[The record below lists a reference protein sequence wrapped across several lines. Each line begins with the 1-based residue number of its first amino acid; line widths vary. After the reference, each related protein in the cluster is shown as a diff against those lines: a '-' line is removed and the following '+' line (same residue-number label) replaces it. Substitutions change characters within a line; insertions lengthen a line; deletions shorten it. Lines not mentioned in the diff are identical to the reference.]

1 MSTTTTTRVTK
12 QLTVAEIAQMS
23 GDASKGVS
31 LCIPRV
37 FANISW
43 YRIKQSFIALN
54 WGFVERVD
62 VIPSGGTK
70 RAFVHFA
77 PGKFTATKVLE
88 ALCEGKQVKIV
99 YDEPWFWQIS
109 LSRSAKP
116 AEAPERKQKPKVEI
130 AAVLGEGH
138 KKRHRSGRKLTID
151 ISKSGNCPIKSRQQ
165 VNAVRLLRQKST
177 QQFVE
182 DSTEEGE
189 ISEEC
194 TEEGAIAE

>member
-1 MSTTTTTRVTK
+1 MSNSTTTSRVTK
-12 QLTVAEIAQMS
+12 QLTTTEIRALS
-23 GDASKGVS
+23 GVVSKGVS

-43 YRIKQSFIALN
+43 YRIKQVFIALN

-99 YDEPWFWQIS
+99 YDEPWYWQIS

-116 AEAPERKQKPKVEI
+116 AEAPERKQRPKVEI
-130 AAVLGEGH
+130 TAQAKPV
-138 KKRHRSGRKLTID
+138 RRKLTID
-151 ISKSGNCPIKSRQQ
+151 LSEVSSVSPGNDPIAARQQ
-165 VNAVRLLRQKST
+165 EHKRSVARAVT
-177 QQFVE
+177 V
-182 DSTEEGE
+182 EEGE
-189 ISEEC
+189 L
-194 TEEGAIAE
+194 TGPLQHFQARAL

>member
-1 MSTTTTTRVTK
+1 MSNSTTTRVTK
-12 QLTVAEIAQMS
+12 QLTVAEIAEMS
-23 GDASKGVS
+23 GDVSKGVS

-43 YRIKQSFIALN
+43 YRIKQVFIALN
-54 WGFVERVD
+54 WGFVDRVD

-99 YDEPWFWQIS
+99 YDEPWYWQIS

-116 AEAPERKQKPKVEI
+116 DEAPERKQKPKVEI
-130 AAVLGEGH
+130 AAVLGEGN
-138 KKRHRSGRKLTID
+138 KKRHHSGRKLTID
-151 ISKSGNCPIKSRQQ
+151 ISATHTVSPSNCPIKSRQLEHKR
-165 VNAVRLLRQKST
+165 AVAKT
-177 QQFVE
+177 I
-182 DSTEEGE
+182 EEGE
-189 ISEEC
+189 V
-194 TEEGAIAE
+194 AE

>member
-1 MSTTTTTRVTK
+1 MSNSSTTTSRVTK
-12 QLTVAEIAQMS
+12 QLTTAEIRALS
-23 GDASKGVS
+23 GVVSKGVS

-43 YRIKQSFIALN
+43 YRIKQVFIALN

-99 YDEPWFWQIS
+99 YDEPWYWQIS

-116 AEAPERKQKPKVEI
+116 DEAPERKQRPKVEI
-130 AAVLGEGH
+130 TAQA
-138 KKRHRSGRKLTID
+138 KPARRKLTLD
-151 ISKSGNCPIKSRQQ
+151 LSKVSPISPGNDPI
-165 VNAVRLLRQKST
+165 AARLNEHDLALART
-177 QQFVE
+177 ATV
-182 DSTEEGE
+182 EEGE
-189 ISEEC
+189 L
-194 TEEGAIAE
+194 AEI

>member
-1 MSTTTTTRVTK
+1 MSNTTTTTSRVIK
-12 QLTVAEIAQMS
+12 QFTVAEIAEMS
-23 GDASKGVS
+23 GDVTKGVS

-43 YRIKQSFIALN
+43 YRIKQVFIALN
-54 WGFVERVD
+54 WGFVDRVD

-70 RAFVHFA
+70 RAFVHFT

-116 AEAPERKQKPKVEI
+116 AEAPERKQRPKVEI
-130 AAVLGEGH
+130 ASAAQA
-138 KKRHRSGRKLTID
+138 KPARRKLTID
-151 ISKSGNCPIKSRQQ
+151 LSEMPTVSAGNCPIKSRQREH
-165 VNAVRLLRQKST
+165 VRFNLLTKT
-177 QQFVE
+177 AAI
-182 DSTEEGE
+182 EEGE
-189 ISEEC
+189 V
-194 TEEGAIAE
+194 AE

>member
-1 MSTTTTTRVTK
+1 MSNSTTTTRVTK

-23 GDASKGVS
+23 GDVSKGVS

-43 YRIKQSFIALN
+43 YRIKQVFISLN

-77 PGKFTATKVLE
+77 PGKFTATKVLD
-88 ALCEGKQVKIV
+88 ALCEGKPVKIV

-116 AEAPERKQKPKVEI
+116 AEAPERKQKPNVEI
-130 AAVLGEGH
+130 DAVLGSGNQ
-138 KKRHRSGRKLTID
+138 KRHRSGRKLTLD
-151 ISKSGNCPIKSRQQ
+151 LNEVHTDTPGNCPIKSRQQ
-165 VNAVRLLRQKST
+165 EHEKGVAKAI
-177 QQFVE
+177 
-182 DSTEEGE
+182 EEGE
-189 ISEEC
+189 I
-194 TEEGAIAE
+194 AE

>member
-1 MSTTTTTRVTK
+1 MSNSSTTTSRVTK
-12 QLTVAEIAQMS
+12 QLTVAEIAEMS

-43 YRIKQSFIALN
+43 YRIKQVFIALN
-54 WGFVERVD
+54 WGFIDRVD

-99 YDEPWFWQIS
+99 YDEPWYWQIS

-130 AAVLGEGH
+130 AAVLGSGNQ
-138 KKRHRSGRKLTID
+138 KRHRSGRKLTID
-151 ISKSGNCPIKSRQQ
+151 LSEVAPVSPGNDPISARQEEHKRVLAKSSCEK
-165 VNAVRLLRQKST
+165 
-177 QQFVE
+177 F
-182 DSTEEGE
+182 EEGE
-189 ISEEC
+189 V
-194 TEEGAIAE
+194 AE

>member
-1 MSTTTTTRVTK
+1 MSNSSTTTSRVTK
-12 QLTVAEIAQMS
+12 QLTVAEIAEMS

-54 WGFVERVD
+54 WGYIERVD

-77 PGKFTATKVLE
+77 PGKFTQTKVLE

-99 YDEPWFWQIS
+99 YDEPWFWKVS

-130 AAVLGEGH
+130 AAVLGSGNQ
-138 KKRHRSGRKLTID
+138 KRHSSGRKLAID
-151 ISKSGNCPIKSRQQ
+151 LSEANTTPLGNCPIKARQQ
-165 VNAVRLLRQKST
+165 EHEKVVAKT
-177 QQFVE
+177 I
-182 DSTEEGE
+182 EEGE
-189 ISEEC
+189 IVE
-194 TEEGAIAE
+194 

>member
-1 MSTTTTTRVTK
+1 MSNTTTTTSRITK
-12 QLTVAEIAQMS
+12 QLTVAEIAEMA
-23 GDASKGVS
+23 GNVSKGVS

-43 YRIKQSFIALN
+43 YRIKQVFIALN
-54 WGFVERVD
+54 WGFVDRVD

-130 AAVLGEGH
+130 ASAVRA
-138 KKRHRSGRKLTID
+138 KSVRRKLTLD
-151 ISKSGNCPIKSRQQ
+151 LSGMPTDSTGNCPIKSRQREHDLFLAKP
-165 VNAVRLLRQKST
+165 AV
-177 QQFVE
+177 
-182 DSTEEGE
+182 TEEGE
-189 ISEEC
+189 IEE
-194 TEEGAIAE
+194 